1 MVTNVNHTF
10 LMVYI
15 GNAKYSFWSFL
26 LVVGN
31 MVEKAYLI
39 IIIISMHVVQRKTII
54 LQFESLTGLPA
65 STRRMTKCFRC
76 AAEGESHCSSERKGA
91 RTVLFCYY
99 KQNAGEKNDTFD
111 FS

>member
-1 MVTNVNHTF
+1 MA
-10 LMVYI
+10 YI

-39 IIIISMHVVQRKTII
+39 VTTISMHVVQRKTIII

-65 STRRMTKCFRC
+65 VDPTPRMTKCFRC
-76 AAEGESHCSSERKGA
+76 APEGESHCSSDRKGL
-91 RTVLFCYY
+91 VLYKLCYY

-111 FS
+111 LS